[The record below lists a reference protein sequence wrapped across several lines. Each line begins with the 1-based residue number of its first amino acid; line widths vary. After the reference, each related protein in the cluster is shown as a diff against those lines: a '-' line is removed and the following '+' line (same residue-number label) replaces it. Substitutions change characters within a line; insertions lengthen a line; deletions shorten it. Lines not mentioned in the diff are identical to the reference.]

1 MRTGE
6 KVVILKI
13 HSKTEKDGKYVYRC
27 DVGDSIQNLDYKKGC
42 WELFCHNDVCI
53 ITNLELAEAKWNEND
68 NLYISN
74 VTNPQESVIRVI
86 DFCYE
91 RRSMRNKDGSFQ
103 KTRTGTTKYNE
114 FFCIYDCV
122 FDSKRA
128 KSLSMIIRELETK
141 NKQYKKTL
149 KNLREKNRQLTKQ
162 NYEYR
167 RQRRLKKPTVED
179 ELNLLVGFDQ
189 QREEYNEFEEV
200 IFEDI

>member
-13 HSKTEKDGKYVYRC
+13 HNKTEKDGKYVYRC
-27 DVGDSIQNLDYKKGC
+27 DVGDSIQNLDYKQGC

-53 ITNLELAEAKWNEND
+53 ITNLELAEAQWNENGD
-68 NLYISN
+68 LYISN
-74 VTNPQESVIRVI
+74 VTNPEKSIIKVL

-91 RRSMRNKDGSFQ
+91 RRTIRNKDGSYQ
-103 KTRTGTTKYNE
+103 KTRKGTTKYKE
-114 FFCIYDCV
+114 FFCIYDCM
-122 FDSKRA
+122 FCEKRS
-128 KSLSMIIRELETK
+128 KSLSMIIRDLEGK
-141 NKQYKKTL
+141 VKQYKKDL
-149 KNLREKNRQLTKQ
+149 KELRAKNRQLMKQ

-167 RQRRLKKPTVED
+167 RYRRLKKPTVKD
-179 ELNLLVGFDQ
+179 ELDMLVGFDQ